1 MTVACKRLRPPV
13 FTCQPSGS
21 HDAVGGVTNQIDAVG
36 GVTIIIIDAVGGV
49 AIIIIT
55 MPWVE

>member
-1 MTVACKRLRPPV
+1 M
-13 FTCQPSGS
+13 
-21 HDAVGGVTNQIDAVG
+21 GGVTNQIDAVG